1 MTGVE
6 IMFLWNGRLVQ
17 EDEIQVSYL
26 DRGYY
31 FGDGIYEVFR
41 IYDGKLFEKQAH
53 LNRLFQ
59 SLREVRITLQ
69 WSEAEL
75 SDMVDSLA
83 ETFGKKDGILYLQIT
98 RGSAK
103 RSHLLPES
111 PEPVM
116 LGYCEEVA
124 RPVEQLNKGIAT
136 ITLDDERWHKCHIK
150 SLNLLANTLARQEA
164 ADAGAEE
171 AILVRDGRVTECT
184 SSNVMIVKKG
194 VIITHPNGPLI
205 LDGITKQVVE
215 RLAKQSGIPY
225 RTTGFT
231 LEELMDADEVFVT
244 STTKEVMPVTI
255 INGIKVS
262 SGIPG
267 VITQLLQHGFE
278 QKIKPAAAAE
288 LLG

>member
-1 MTGVE
+1 
-6 IMFLWNGRLVQ
+6 MFLWNGRLVQ

-59 SLREVRITLQ
+59 SLREVRITLS

-75 SDMVDSLA
+75 SGMVDSLA

-111 PEPVM
+111 AEPVM

-124 RPVEQLNKGIAT
+124 RPVEQLKKGIAT

-171 AILVRDGRVTECT
+171 AVLVRDGRVTECT
-184 SSNVMIVKKG
+184 ASNVMIVKKG

-255 INGIKVS
+255 INGIKVG

>member
-1 MTGVE
+1 
-6 IMFLWNGRLVQ
+6 MFLWNGRLVQ

-59 SLREVRITLQ
+59 SLREVRITLP

-75 SDMVDSLA
+75 SAMVDSLA

-98 RGSAK
+98 RGAAK

-111 PEPVM
+111 AEPSM
-116 LGYCEEVA
+116 LGYCEEVV
-124 RPVEQLNKGIAT
+124 RPVEQLKKGINT

-184 SSNVMIVKKG
+184 ASNVMIVKKG

-215 RLAKQSGIPY
+215 RLAKLSGIPY
-225 RTTGFT
+225 RNAGFT

-244 STTKEVMPVTI
+244 STTKEVMPVTM
-255 INGIKVS
+255 INGIKVG

-278 QKIKPAAAAE
+278 QKFKPAAAAE

>member
-1 MTGVE
+1 
-6 IMFLWNGRLVQ
+6 MFLWNGRLVQ

-53 LNRLFQ
+53 LNRLLQ
-59 SLREVRITLQ
+59 SLREVRITLP

-98 RGSAK
+98 RGAAK

-111 PEPVM
+111 AEPVM
-116 LGYCEEVA
+116 LGYCEEA
-124 RPVEQLNKGIAT
+124 QRPVEQLKKGIAT

-255 INGIKVS
+255 INGIKVG

>member
-1 MTGVE
+1 
-6 IMFLWNGRLVQ
+6 MFLWNGRLVQ
-17 EDEIQVSYL
+17 EEEIQVSYL

-41 IYDGKLFEKQAH
+41 IYGGKLFEKQAH

-59 SLREVRITLQ
+59 SLREVRITLP

-75 SDMVDSLA
+75 SGMVDSLA

-98 RGSAK
+98 RGAAK

-111 PEPVM
+111 AEPVM
-116 LGYCEEVA
+116 LGYCEEVQ
-124 RPVEQLNKGIAT
+124 RPVEQLKKGIAT

-171 AILVRDGRVTECT
+171 AILVRDGQVTECT
-184 SSNVMIVKKG
+184 SSNVMMVKKG

-255 INGIKVS
+255 INGIKVG